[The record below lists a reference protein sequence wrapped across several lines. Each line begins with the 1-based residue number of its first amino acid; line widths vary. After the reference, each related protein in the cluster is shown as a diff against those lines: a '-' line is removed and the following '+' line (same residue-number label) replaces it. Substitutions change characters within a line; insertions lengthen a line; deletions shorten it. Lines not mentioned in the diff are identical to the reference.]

1 MLGSMTRTSALRHS
15 RMARVVVVGAAA
27 VLALSAA
34 GCSSKSTDNSSTGA
48 AGASNLTIQPL
59 VQIDAN
65 GKEVPASDNSAAAN
79 PASDG
84 NDKCAPQ
91 TIAMAGPLTGPNAN
105 LGLNIVRGV
114 QLALDQ
120 HNKANPNCQVSVKKF
135 DTEGDPQKATQ
146 VIPTIISD
154 PSINALIGPTFSGE
168 TKATGQIISD
178 AGLLSLTPSATNVSL
193 TTNGWKTF
201 FRGLGNDGVQGPSV
215 AKYLAGTGKY
225 KKICV
230 VQDDSD
236 YGTGL
241 AKTLT
246 EGLGPIA
253 DSSCAAQVKAGDKDF
268 SAVVSKMAS
277 AKPDAIFYAGYYA
290 EASPFVQQLRSGG
303 VTSTFISDDGT
314 KDVEFVKQA
323 GNSSKDALLSC
334 PCGPA
339 PDKFA
344 TDYKASSGYDAGTYS
359 TEGYDLTTIV
369 LKGIAAGKVTRPDLV
384 DYVKNYDGQ
393 GLAREYKWNAQGE
406 LSNALIWMYQVK

>member
-1 MLGSMTRTSALRHS
+1 
-15 RMARVVVVGAAA
+15 MARAVVIGAAA

-34 GCSSKSTDNSSTGA
+34 GCGSKSTDNAGTSGDNNSS
-48 AGASNLTIQPL
+48 LTIAPL
-59 VQIDAN
+59 VQIDKD
-65 GKEVPASDNSAAAN
+65 GKEVASADNTAAAN

-91 TIAMAGPLTGPNAN
+91 TIAMSGPLTGPNAN

-114 QLALDQ
+114 KLALDQ
-120 HNKANPNCQVSVKKF
+120 HNKANPNCQVAVKEF

-146 VIPTIISD
+146 VIPTIINDS
-154 PSINALIGPTFSGE
+154 SIVAMIGPTFSGE
-168 TKATGQIISD
+168 TKATGQVVSD

-201 FRGLGNDGVQGPSV
+201 FRGLGNDGVQGPAV

-230 VQDDSD
+230 VQDNSD

-246 EGLGPIA
+246 EGLGSIA
-253 DSSCAAQVKAGDKDF
+253 DSSCATQVKAGDKDF
-268 SAVVSKMAS
+268 SAAVSKMAS

-290 EASPFVQQLRSGG
+290 EASPFVRALRTGG
-303 VTSTFISDDGT
+303 VTATFISDDGT
-314 KDVEFVKQA
+314 KDVEFTKQA
-323 GNSSKDALLSC
+323 GDASKGSLLSC

-344 TDYKASSGYDAGTYS
+344 TDYKAFNGFDAGTYS

-369 LKGIAAGKVTRPDLV
+369 LKGIAAGKTNRADLV
-384 DYVKNYDGQ
+384 SYVKTYQGQ
-393 GLAREYKWNAQGE
+393 GLAREYKWGDTGE
-406 LSNALIWMYQVK
+406 LSNALIWMYEVK

>member
-1 MLGSMTRTSALRHS
+1 
-15 RMARVVVVGAAA
+15 MARAVVIGAAA
-27 VLALSAA
+27 VLALGIA
-34 GCSSKSTDNSSTGA
+34 GCSSKSTDNNSGGGGNGGSS
-48 AGASNLTIQPL
+48 LTISPL
-59 VQIDAN
+59 VQIDKD
-65 GKEVPASDNSAAAN
+65 GKEVAGADNSAAAN

-84 NDKCAPQ
+84 KDKCAPQ
-91 TIAMAGPLTGPNAN
+91 TIAMSGPLTGPNAN

-114 QLALDQ
+114 KLALDQ
-120 HNKANPNCQVSVKKF
+120 HNKANPNCQVAVKEF

-146 VIPTIISD
+146 VIPTIIND
-154 PSINALIGPTFSGE
+154 PSIVAMIGPTFSGE
-168 TKATGQIISD
+168 TKATGQVVSD
-178 AGLLSLTPSATNVSL
+178 AGLLSLTPSATNVTL

-201 FRGLGNDGVQGPSV
+201 FRGLGNDGVQGPAV

-230 VQDDSD
+230 AQDNSD

-246 EGLGPIA
+246 EGLGAIA
-253 DSSCAAQVKAGDKDF
+253 DPSCSVQLKAGDKDF
-268 SAVVSKMAS
+268 SAAVSKLAS

-303 VTSTFISDDGT
+303 VTATFISDDGT

-323 GNSSKDALLSC
+323 GDSSKGALLSC

-344 TDYKASSGYDAGTYS
+344 TDYKAFSGYDAGTYS

-369 LKGIAAGKVTRPDLV
+369 LKGIAAGKVSRPDLV
-384 DYVKNYDGQ
+384 EYVKTYQGQ
-393 GLAREYKWNAQGE
+393 GLAREYKWDAQGE
-406 LSNALIWMYQVK
+406 LANALIWMYEVK

>member
-1 MLGSMTRTSALRHS
+1 
-15 RMARVVVVGAAA
+15 MARAVVIGAAA
-27 VLALSAA
+27 VLALGIA
-34 GCSSKSTDNSSTGA
+34 GCSSKSTDNNSGGGGNGGSS
-48 AGASNLTIQPL
+48 LTISPL
-59 VQIDAN
+59 VQIDKD
-65 GKEVPASDNSAAAN
+65 GKEVASADNSAAAN

-84 NDKCAPQ
+84 KDSCAPQ
-91 TIAMAGPLTGPNAN
+91 TIAMSGPLTGPNAN

-114 QLALDQ
+114 KLALDQ
-120 HNKANPNCQVSVKKF
+120 HNKANPDCQVTVKEF

-154 PSINALIGPTFSGE
+154 PSIVAMIGPTFSGE

-178 AGLLSLTPSATNVSL
+178 AGLLALTPSATNVTL

-201 FRGLGNDGVQGPSV
+201 FRGLGNDGVQGPAV

-230 VQDDSD
+230 VQDNSD

-246 EGLGPIA
+246 DGLGPIA
-253 DSSCAAQVKAGDKDF
+253 DPSCATQVKAGDKDF
-268 SAVVSKMAS
+268 SAAVSKLAS
-277 AKPDAIFYAGYYA
+277 AKPDAIFYSGYYA
-290 EASPFVQQLRSGG
+290 EAAPFVQQLRSGG
-303 VTSTFISDDGT
+303 VTATFISDDGT

-323 GNSSKDALLSC
+323 GDSSKGALLSC

-344 TDYKASSGYDAGTYS
+344 TDYKAFSGYDAGTYS

-369 LKGIAAGKVTRPDLV
+369 LKGIAAGKVSRSDLV
-384 DYVKNYDGQ
+384 DYVKTYDGQ
-393 GLAREYKWNAQGE
+393 GLARAYKWDAQGE
-406 LSNALIWMYQVK
+406 LANALIWMYEVK

>member
-1 MLGSMTRTSALRHS
+1 
-15 RMARVVVVGAAA
+15 MARAVVIGAAA
-27 VLALSAA
+27 VLALGIA
-34 GCSSKSTDNSSTGA
+34 GCSSKSTDNNSGGTGGGGSS
-48 AGASNLTIQPL
+48 LTIAPL
-59 VQIDAN
+59 VQIDKD
-65 GKEVPASDNSAAAN
+65 GKEVASADNSAAAN

-84 NDKCAPQ
+84 KDKCAPQ
-91 TIAMAGPLTGPNAN
+91 TIAMSGPLTGPNAN

-114 QLALDQ
+114 KLALDQ
-120 HNKANPNCQVSVKKF
+120 HNKANPNCQVAVKEF

-146 VIPTIISD
+146 VVPTIINDS
-154 PSINALIGPTFSGE
+154 SIVAMIGPTFSGE
-168 TKATGQIISD
+168 TKATGQVISD
-178 AGLLSLTPSATNVSL
+178 AGLLSLTPSATNVTL

-201 FRGLGNDGVQGPSV
+201 FRGLGNDGVQGPAV

-230 VQDDSD
+230 AQDNSD

-253 DSSCAAQVKAGDKDF
+253 DPSCSVQLKAGDKDF
-268 SAVVSKMAS
+268 SAAVSKLAS

-303 VTSTFISDDGT
+303 VTATFISDDGT
-314 KDVEFVKQA
+314 KDVEFTKQA
-323 GNSSKDALLSC
+323 GDSSKGALLSC

-344 TDYKASSGYDAGTYS
+344 TDYKAFSGYESGTYS

-369 LKGIAAGKVTRPDLV
+369 LKGIAAGKVSRPDLV
-384 DYVKNYDGQ
+384 EYVKTYQGQ
-393 GLAREYKWNAQGE
+393 GLAREYKWDAQGE
-406 LSNALIWMYQVK
+406 LANALIWMYEVK

>member
-1 MLGSMTRTSALRHS
+1 MLGSWTHASSLRRSRT
-15 RMARVVVVGAAA
+15 ARAVIIGAAA
-27 VLALSAA
+27 VLALTSA
-34 GCSSKSTDNSSTGA
+34 GCSSKSTDNSGGGNGGGS
-48 AGASNLTIQPL
+48 LTIQPL
-59 VQIDAN
+59 VQIDKD
-65 GKEVPASDNSAAAN
+65 GKEVPAADNSAAAN

-91 TIAMAGPLTGPNAN
+91 TIAMAGPLTGANAN
-105 LGLNIVRGV
+105 LGLNIIRGV
-114 QLALDQ
+114 KLALDQ
-120 HNKANPNCQVSVKKF
+120 HNKANAGCQVTVKEF

-154 PSINALIGPTFSGE
+154 PSITALIGPTFSGE

-178 AGLLSLTPSATNVSL
+178 AGLVSLTPSATNVTL

-201 FRGLGNDGVQGPSV
+201 FRGLGNDGVQGPAV

-230 VQDDSD
+230 AQDNSD

-246 EGLGPIA
+246 DGLGPLA
-253 DSSCAAQVKAGDKDF
+253 DASCSVQVKTGDKDF
-268 SAVVSKMAS
+268 SAAVSKLAA
-277 AKPDAIFYAGYYA
+277 AKADAIFYAGYYA
-290 EASPFVQQLRSGG
+290 EAAPFVQQLRSGG

-323 GNSSKDALLSC
+323 GDASKGALLSC

-339 PDKFA
+339 PEKFT
-344 TDYKASSGYDAGTYS
+344 TDYKASSGYDPGTYS

-384 DYVKNYDGQ
+384 DYVRNYNGT
-393 GLAREYKWNAQGE
+393 GLARTYKWDAQGE
-406 LSNALIWMYQVK
+406 LSNALIWMYEVK